1 MSVTLTLV
9 PLAIA
14 VGITLTATSAVVLS
28 EQKHTPAQQQIPP
41 LETAFTDANLLH
53 KTLTQHGLQ
62 VHTTHENELT
72 VSSPSGVLRYY
83 RQNRNQ
89 PYMLQISH
97 VSNMREL
104 LDSVDELTNEYG
116 RNVQTFTYN
125 KVMTSLHEHG
135 MTVDQEEV
143 LEDDSILLTLN
154 V

>member
-1 MSVTLTLV
+1 MSITLTLV

-14 VGITLTATSAVVLS
+14 VGVSLTAASTALLS
-28 EQKHTPAQQQIPP
+28 QQRHTAPESIPP

-62 VHTTHENELT
+62 VQTTHENELI
-72 VSSPSGVLRYY
+72 VRSPSGVLRYF
-83 RQNRNQ
+83 RQNNTQ
-89 PYMLQISH
+89 PFFLQMSNI
-97 VSNMREL
+97 SNMREL
-104 LDSVDELTNEYG
+104 LDSVDELENEYG

-154 V
+154 L

>member
-14 VGITLTATSAVVLS
+14 VGITLTAASSAMLTQ
-28 EQKHTPAQQQIPP
+28 QKEKPHAQLPV

-62 VHTTHENELT
+62 VHSIHENELT
-72 VSSPSGVLRYY
+72 VRSASGTLRYF
-83 RQNRNQ
+83 RQNNTQ
-89 PYMLQISH
+89 PFQLQISN
-97 VSNMREL
+97 VCNMREL
-104 LDSVDELTNEYG
+104 LDSVDELENEYG

-125 KVMTSLHEHG
+125 KVMNSMQEHG
-135 MTVDQEEV
+135 MTVDQEEI

>member
-14 VGITLTATSAVVLS
+14 VGITLTATSSALLS
-28 EQKHTPAQQQIPP
+28 QQKVTKAEELPV

-62 VHTTHENELT
+62 VRSTHENELT
-72 VSSPSGVLRYY
+72 VSSASGVLRYF
-83 RQNRNQ
+83 RQDNTQ
-89 PYMLQISH
+89 PFMLQISH

-104 LDSVDELTNEYG
+104 LDIVDELENEYG

-135 MTVDQEEV
+135 MTVEQEEI
-143 LEDDSILLTLN
+143 LEDDSIVLTLN

>member
-14 VGITLTATSAVVLS
+14 VGISLTAASTSLLSQHRNTAV
-28 EQKHTPAQQQIPP
+28 ENIPP

-62 VHTTHENELT
+62 VQTTHENELI
-72 VSSPSGVLRYY
+72 VRSPSGVLRYF
-83 RQNRNQ
+83 RHNNTQ
-89 PYMLQISH
+89 PFSLQMSNI
-97 VSNMREL
+97 SNMREL
-104 LDSVDELTNEYG
+104 LDSVDELENEYG

-154 V
+154 L

>member
-14 VGITLTATSAVVLS
+14 VGITLTATSSALLS
-28 EQKHTPAQQQIPP
+28 QQKNTPVEQLPV

-62 VHTTHENELT
+62 VRSTHENELT
-72 VSSPSGVLRYY
+72 VSSPSGVLRYF
-83 RQNRNQ
+83 RQDNTQ
-89 PYMLQISH
+89 PFQLQISH

-104 LDSVDELTNEYG
+104 LDSVDELENEYG
-116 RNVQTFTYN
+116 RNVQTFTYS
-125 KVMTSLHEHG
+125 KVMTSLYEHG